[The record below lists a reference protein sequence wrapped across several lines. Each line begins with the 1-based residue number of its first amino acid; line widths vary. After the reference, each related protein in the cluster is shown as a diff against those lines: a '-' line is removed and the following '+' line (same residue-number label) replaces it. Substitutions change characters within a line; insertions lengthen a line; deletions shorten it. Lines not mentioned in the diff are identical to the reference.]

1 MIPMYFFQNNNA
13 RGELLQSNHISGN
26 FVRLYYKC
34 RFNEFFEISIYNLLE
49 QMLFLL
55 LKNFFYK
62 TSMVEFIEL
71 WSYMLLLWSKLRK
84 DFQGPF
90 QAL

>member
-1 MIPMYFFQNNNA
+1 MILMYFFQYNNS

-34 RFNEFFEISIYNLLE
+34 RFDEFFEISIYNLLE

-55 LKNFFYK
+55 LKKKFCK
-62 TSMVEFIEL
+62 KSMVEFIEL
-71 WSYMLLLWSKLRK
+71 RSYIYAY
-84 DFQGPF
+84 FE
-90 QAL
+90 AN